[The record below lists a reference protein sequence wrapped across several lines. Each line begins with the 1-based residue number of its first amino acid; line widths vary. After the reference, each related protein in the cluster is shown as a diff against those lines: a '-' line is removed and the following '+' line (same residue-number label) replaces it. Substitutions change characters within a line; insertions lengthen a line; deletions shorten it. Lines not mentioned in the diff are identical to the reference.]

1 MIVVMKA
8 GAAEGGHR
16 RRLHPDPQSKAW
28 KPSSAR
34 ARSAPIIGVVGI
46 DIDRV
51 SHIGTMPGVEQ
62 AIRVTSPHKLAS
74 LEHQKDRTRITI
86 GGKTGI
92 PIGAG
97 SPLVVMAGPCSV
109 ESPGQLVETARLVR
123 HEGAHMLRGGAYKPR
138 TSPYAFQGLGEDA
151 LELLVEARK
160 ETGLPIVS
168 EMTDASQM
176 ESFEQHVDLIQI
188 GSRNM
193 HNFTLLRAA
202 GQGRTPVLLK
212 RGFGAT
218 IDEWL
223 MAAEYVLSAGNANV
237 ILCER
242 GIRTFEHATRNTLD
256 LSAVPVLRE
265 KTHLPIIV
273 DPSHG
278 TGKRSLVQPMALGAA
293 AVGAD
298 GLLIEVHPDP
308 PHARSDGDQSLSFPE
323 FGALMDELRRLEFLK
338 ERHLPRRTPLR
349 FRPGWARCA
358 SALTTS
364 TTSCCAWSRSA
375 AGWPSA
381 YSSRRA
387 STVMVTTSRGSAS
400 SSAAPLPMLTVRWTP
415 TSWR

>member
-1 MIVVMKA
+1 ML
-8 GAAEGGHR
+8 G
-16 RRLHPDPQSKAW
+16 
-28 KPSSAR
+28 
-34 ARSAPIIGVVGI
+34 
-46 DIDRV
+46 RV
-51 SHIGTMPGVEQ
+51 AV
-62 AIRVTSPHKLAS
+62 
-74 LEHQKDRTRITI
+74 D
-86 GGKTGI
+86 
-92 PIGAG
+92 
-97 SPLVVMAGPCSV
+97 
-109 ESPGQLVETARLVR
+109 QLVETARLVK

-138 TSPYAFQGLGEDA
+138 TSPYAFQGLGEDG
-151 LELLVEARK
+151 LELLVEARE

-176 ESFEQHVDLIQI
+176 ELFEEHVDLIQI

-265 KTHLPIIV
+265 KTHLPVIV

-278 TGKRSLVQPMALGAA
+278 TGKRSLVGPMALGAA

-323 FGALMDELRRLEFLK
+323 FGALMDELRRLEFLR
-338 ERHLPRRTPLR
+338 EAGTDHEAAGLR
-349 FRPGWARCA
+349 SRLAWATCA
-358 SALTTS
+358 SAS
-364 TTSCCAWSRSA
+364 TTIDDELLQPGRRTGPTGARDPGAKGSEGHGQDVARERDLL
-375 AGWPSA
+375 GQG
-381 YSSRRA
+381 SSD
-387 STVMVTTSRGSAS
+387 
-400 SSAAPLPMLTVRWTP
+400 APTARWMP
-415 TSWR
+415 TSWSQCWPRF